1 MVDTS
6 LVKGDSQVAGA
17 VLPEAEFRLPG
28 LLALALGLGGH
39 AGYKGFSEI
48 PLGQALGGGCVV
60 CLVGGHVLVLPGRCS
75 VPFGMCIYHSTRE
88 K

>member
-28 LLALALGLGGH
+28 LLALTLGLGGH
-39 AGYKGFSEI
+39 AGYKSFSEV

-60 CLVGGHVLVLPGRCS
+60 RLVSGHVLALRRCS
-75 VPFGMCIYHSTRE
+75 LPFGMCIYHSTR
-88 K
+88 KK